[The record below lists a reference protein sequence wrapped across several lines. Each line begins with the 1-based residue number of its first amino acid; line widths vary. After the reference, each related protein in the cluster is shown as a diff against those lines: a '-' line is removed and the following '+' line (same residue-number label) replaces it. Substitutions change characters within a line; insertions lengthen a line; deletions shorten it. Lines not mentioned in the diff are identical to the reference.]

1 MQRVPK
7 NAMTSN
13 IINLLIAFNNQTYSF
28 PVDKAQSISQIIF
41 NLFSS
46 FSLDSN
52 LYEISYQNKSI
63 KITDNRPLIKV
74 LGKDLMNP
82 TFVINSRSKLTSVG
96 KELVKSSL
104 VSIVLTNITNVDDI
118 SSHLSIFYN
127 NMKEKNKSKIILV
140 L

>member
-28 PVDKAQSISQIIF
+28 PVDKAQPISQIIF

-104 VSIVLTNITNVDDI
+104 V
-118 SSHLSIFYN
+118 
-127 NMKEKNKSKIILV
+127 
-140 L
+140 